1 MYQIPTIVE
10 LLEAGA
16 HFGHRTGK
24 WNPKMAP
31 FIFGE
36 RKGVHII
43 NIEATRKYLV
53 DALKYVEDLVAG
65 GGVIVFVGTKKQS
78 KLIIEKYAKECG
90 MPFISE
96 RWLGGTLTNFAQIF
110 QVIKKYKTL
119 KERFEKG
126 EMKRYTKKEQSIFQK
141 ELAKLEK
148 FVGGLSTL
156 TKLPECIYIVDARWD
171 DTAVREANRKRV
183 PIVALCD
190 TNVDPYKIMRP
201 IPANDDA
208 TKTIELM
215 TKLISDAV
223 QAGRELAVKKVII
236 KE

>member
-43 NIEATRKYLV
+43 NIEETRKYLAN
-53 DALKYVEDLVAG
+53 ALQFIETLVAN
-65 GGVIVFVGTKKQS
+65 GGVLVFVGTKNQAKS
-78 KLIIEKYAKECG
+78 IVEKYAQECG
-90 MPFISE
+90 MPYISE
-96 RWLGGTLTNFAQIF
+96 RWLGGTLTNFSQIF

-126 EMKRYTKKEQSIFQK
+126 EMKRYTKKEQSVFQK

-156 TKLPECIYIVDARWD
+156 VKLPDCIYIVDARWD
-171 DTAVREANRKRV
+171 DTAVREANRKKV

-190 TNVDPYKIMRP
+190 TNVDPYQITMP

-215 TKLISDAV
+215 TLLIA
-223 QAGRELAVKKVII
+223 EAVKNGKALAAKKTII